1 MAARTT
7 ISSPLSGAG
16 LLGIGVVDKYPSTL
30 SVTVEAVQ
38 RPPPEVILTVPR
50 TTNHQP
56 PTTNHQPSPQVI
68 LTVPRERVRPALP
81 AGYGSGFEKGAIE
94 AASGMS

>member
-1 MAARTT
+1 MAARAT

-16 LLGIGVVDKYPSTL
+16 LLGIGVIDKYPSTL

-38 RPPPEVILTVPR
+38 RPPPE
-50 TTNHQP
+50 
-56 PTTNHQPSPQVI
+56 VI